1 MTSSNQIKSTRSWQQ
16 KLKRAVE
23 VLREEGTKS
32 FWFKLLSEIGCYRR
46 LLLLERSLEDPIPEI
61 KPHVPVTI
69 DLLKKTELDEYVLFS
84 FKNYLIR
91 DNHDVSRI
99 IHRLSAGDLCF
110 VARHEGE
117 LISFSWAT
125 THPTREYY
133 FYTASEIPMMPGEVY
148 VYDSFTR
155 TDFRG
160 LAVSPKIRAE
170 MIRYF
175 RSIGY
180 RRMILGT
187 LPENNLNLRAVRK
200 VGFQPFGLVGYIKI
214 GPWRWNF
221 YRTNKL

>member
-1 MTSSNQIKSTRSWQQ
+1 MTGSNQIKSTWSWQQ
-16 KLKRAVE
+16 KLKRAV
-23 VLREEGTKS
+23 VVFREEGIKS

-46 LLLLERSLEDPIPEI
+46 LLLLERSLEEPIPEI
-61 KPHVPVTI
+61 KPHFPVTI

-84 FKNYLIR
+84 FKNYFIP

-99 IHRLSAGDLCF
+99 IHSLSAGDLCF
-110 VARHEGE
+110 VARHERE
-117 LISFSWAT
+117 LISFSWVT
-125 THPTREYY
+125 THPTRASYSY
-133 FYTASEIPMMPGEVY
+133 MASEIPLMPGEIY
-148 VYDSFTR
+148 VYDPFTR

-160 LAVSPKIRAE
+160 LAVSPAIRAE

-200 VGFQPFGLVGYIKI
+200 VGFQPFGLIGYIKI
-214 GPWRWNF
+214 GTWRWNF